1 MTELE
6 KWENSLKERNLIKDF
21 LDFAS
26 EKHHSKLH
34 MPMGSPCNYDD
45 FGWPLQSC
53 NEDEIL
59 DDYFQIDQQKL
70 DEERRALLEKARN
83 MERQNDRT

>member
-6 KWENSLKERNLIKDF
+6 KWENSYKERNLIKDF
-21 LDFAS
+21 LNFAS
-26 EKHHSKLH
+26 EKYYSRLTTEIN
-34 MPMGSPCNYDD
+34 SPPYYLKIEHVPVD
-45 FGWPLQSC
+45 
-53 NEDEIL
+53 EDEIL